1 MEKIVMIIE
10 KSRNHYGA
18 YAENGDGIYAAGNT
32 IEEVQADT
40 EQAIELIKNEL
51 PQDQWP
57 SALRGEYELVWK
69 FDTESFLQYYGD
81 ILTLTGLQRITGIN
95 SKQLSHYAT
104 GHRKP
109 RPRRFPAFRT
119 ASPVLPRCS
128 STSVSLNTTLIDNA
142 FLMLYII

>member
-69 FDTESFLQYYGD
+69 FDSDGTWTEDSLSIEGITMQMSVSGD

-104 GHRKP
+104 GYRKP
-109 RPRRFPAFRT
+109 SPKTVSRIQDGITRFAEM
-119 ASPVLPRCS
+119 LKH
-128 STSVSLNTTLIDNA
+128 VSLA
-142 FLMLYII
+142 